1 MNRLIA
7 AAAIAG
13 AAAAAVPGQVL
24 AQATVEEPTH
34 SLSANLGLVSEYRYR
49 GIGQT
54 NGDPA
59 VQAGL
64 DYTHASG
71 VYAGTWWTNVSWLS
85 DASDEVSNS
94 LETDVYAGYRGS
106 FGDFGYDVGVLRYLY
121 PGSFPRGFTSPH
133 TTELYVAG
141 SWRMFTLKY
150 SHAMTNLFGFDDSE
164 GAGYLELNGAFEL
177 GAGLGLVAHVGHQRI
192 PSGSVGGVEIR
203 SRDDCSY
210 TDWSLGLTKEFVGL
224 DWKLSWIDTNADG
237 GAGECN
243 RNAFDRD
250 VGRSV
255 LELSVGRTF

>member
-1 MNRLIA
+1 MKKLSA

-13 AAAAAVPGQVL
+13 AVAAIPGPVS
-24 AQATVEEPTH
+24 AQATAETTAH
-34 SLSANLGLVSEYRYR
+34 TLSANLGLVTEYRYR

-71 VYAGTWWTNVSWLS
+71 AYAGTWWTNVSWLS
-85 DASDEVSNS
+85 DANPDVSSS

-106 FGDFGYDVGVLRYLY
+106 FGAFGYDVGVLRYLY
-121 PGSFPRGFTSPH
+121 PGSYPHGFTSPH

-141 SWRMFTLKY
+141 SWQTITLKY
-150 SHAMTNLFGFDDSE
+150 SHAVTNLFGFDDSE
-164 GAGYLELNGAFEL
+164 GAGYLEVNGSFEL
-177 GAGLGLVAHVGHQRI
+177 GGGLGLLAHVGHQRI
-192 PSGSVGGVEIR
+192 PAGRVGGVQIR

-210 TDWSLGLTKEFVGL
+210 TDWSLGLTKGFVGL

-237 GAGECN
+237 GTGECY
-243 RNAFDRD
+243 RNALDRD
-250 VGRSV
+250 VGKSV
-255 LELSVGRTF
+255 LVLSVGKTF